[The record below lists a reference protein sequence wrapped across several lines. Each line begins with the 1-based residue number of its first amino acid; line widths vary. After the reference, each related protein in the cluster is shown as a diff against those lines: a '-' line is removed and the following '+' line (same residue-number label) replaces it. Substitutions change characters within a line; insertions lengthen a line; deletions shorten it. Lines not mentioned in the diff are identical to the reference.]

1 MARKLYETKKSLA
14 AERAYAED
22 LEKYFRVELRKLPMQ
37 YGLDYIALDLRNKK
51 PVFFL
56 ELKDRRCNR
65 NTYPTYIISLA
76 KFLKAKEIYRSL
88 NLHTF
93 LCVRWRDSSGYVNF
107 EDFEDDMIDITI
119 GGRYDRNDWQDVEPL
134 LNISIGKFTTIG
146 DTE

>member
-14 AERAYAED
+14 AEKVFAED
-22 LEKYFRVELRKLPMQ
+22 LEKYFQVNLKKLPMQ
-37 YGLDYIALDLRNKK
+37 YGLDFIALDKRNKK
-51 PVFFL
+51 PQFFL
-56 ELKDRRCNR
+56 ELKERRCNR

-76 KFLKAKEIYRSL
+76 KFMKAKEIYRSL

-93 LCVRWRDSSGYVNF
+93 LCVRWKDVTGYMNMDDI
-107 EDFEDDMIDITI
+107 EDHMIDITV

-134 LNISIGKFTTIG
+134 LNLEIGKFTIIG